1 MGMVARIPDSEAVME
16 YRFGEFVI
24 STSRER
30 LSLDVI
36 HEFLTNCYW
45 AKGIPREVVVRSIEN
60 SLCFGIYEGR
70 ARKSGSP
77 A

>member
-1 MGMVARIPDSEAVME
+1 ME
-16 YRFGEFVI
+16 YSRGEFVI

-45 AKGIPREVVVRSIEN
+45 AKGIPLGIVARSIEH
-60 SLCFGIYEGR
+60 SLCLVFMMV
-70 ARKSGSP
+70 
-77 A
+77 